1 MTTTQHSSTKQA
13 ILQLLQKEGQKTAS
27 ELAEALEISPQAI
40 RRHLK
45 ELEDGGLIE
54 HKQVQIGMG
63 RPQHLYKLSRKGRD
77 RLPNRYDDF
86 AISLLDTLSET
97 VDKEQF
103 STILQ
108 KQWQR
113 KAQEYR
119 QRLGKGSLEKRVA
132 KLVQMRQ
139 TEGYMAEWHTLKPED
154 NNGNGDTHYVIIEHN
169 CAISQVAQSFPTIC
183 GHELEMFAI
192 ALDDCHV
199 ERTHWL
205 NDGEHQCGYLVYE
218 STPSKLG

>member
-154 NNGNGDTHYVIIEHN
+154 NNGNGDTRYVIIEHN
-169 CAISQVAQSFPTIC
+169 CAISQVAQSFPTVC

-192 ALDDCHV
+192 ALQDCHV

-205 NDGEHQCGYLVYE
+205 NDGEHQCGYLVYQ
-218 STPSKLG
+218 PRD